1 MQMPALNEYVK
12 SNQNEFIMETNA
24 LKELLIY
31 LFIIMGCGKLVTT
44 VLAC

>member
-1 MQMPALNEYVK
+1 MPALNEYVK
-12 SNQNEFIMETNA
+12 SNQNEFIMEANA
-24 LKELLIY
+24 PKEPLIY